1 MLKYCA
7 RCGKFHDINYRHP
20 DYNRHKGNAVDRF
33 HQSSEWTAKS
43 LEIRERDHFMC
54 LVCLADDIISTDDTS
69 VHHINKVADSWEQ
82 RLDDDN
88 LITLCDMHHKMADR
102 GEISKEILR
111 DLVLKQYK

>member
-43 LEIRERDHFMC
+43 LEIRERDHFMENRESIEG
-54 LVCLADDIISTDDTS
+54 LDTVDVGLGAVLYDTKNHTYYTPNTDTTTNTQKGGS
-69 VHHINKVADSWEQ
+69 NE
-82 RLDDDN
+82 
-88 LITLCDMHHKMADR
+88 
-102 GEISKEILR
+102 
-111 DLVLKQYK
+111 